1 MHMNTGMNTGMN
13 LSGTANQGFVI
24 WLTGLSGAGKTT
36 LARSISNHLKAAGL
50 RVELLDGDEVREN
63 LSRGLGFSKA
73 DRETNIRRI
82 GFVAR
87 LLARNGVAVLGS
99 AISPYQRSRDD
110 VRNSIQ
116 ADNIRFVEVFV
127 RCPLNQ
133 LIQRDVK
140 GLYAKALAGE
150 IEQFTGISDPYE
162 EPLSPEIIVD
172 TSIESVEDSTRKI
185 LWHLLENRVPALT
198 QHWPQSRE
206 VTHDQHRANQEPQGW
221 IGRAIRHLSIR
232 RARRSPYHSR

>member
-1 MHMNTGMNTGMN
+1 MDKNMDMN
-13 LSGTANQGFVI
+13 LSNMSDKGLVI

-63 LSRGLGFSKA
+63 LSRGLGFSKE

-87 LLARNGVAVLGS
+87 LLARNGVAVLGA
-99 AISPYQRSRDD
+99 AISPYQQSRDD

-116 ADNIRFVEVFV
+116 ADDIRFVEVFV
-127 RCPLNQ
+127 RCPLDE

-150 IEQFTGISDPYE
+150 IKHFTGVSDPYE

-172 TSIESVEDSTRKI
+172 TSIESVDDSTRKI
-185 LWHLLENRVPALT
+185 LCHLLENRVPALT
-198 QHWPQSRE
+198 QLN
-206 VTHDQHRANQEPQGW
+206 A
-221 IGRAIRHLSIR
+221 AAL
-232 RARRSPYHSR
+232 ASP